1 MNNTIKL
8 LISLFA
14 NLSGGI
20 IKKNINDK
28 YANNIFSYQFYNCIV
43 SLISAITLLL
53 LSENLGVSLFTVG
66 LALLFG
72 IITLLQQITNMKAL
86 ESGPF
91 SYTTVIISLS
101 TLIPTLSGYFFWYEK
116 IAVVQIIGIVLLLVC
131 FVLSVNNKSDNK
143 SANIRWLLF
152 SVSAFVCTGII
163 GIMQKIHQSSIHKDE
178 LDSFLIIAFI
188 FSFVCSG
195 IYSLLYF
202 KKSKENNSKKK
213 SVLNIRPVILMIISG
228 VFVALNN
235 KLNLYLSG
243 VLDSAVFFPVVNGGG
258 LLLTSVAA
266 VVIFKEK
273 LTIKQWAGL
282 FIGIVAV
289 LLICNPF

>member
-1 MNNTIKL
+1 MNNTAKL
-8 LISLFA
+8 IISLFA

-43 SLISAITLLL
+43 SLISAITLLF
-53 LSENLGVSLFTVG
+53 LSENLSVSSFTVA

-101 TLIPTLSGYFFWYEK
+101 TLIPTLSGYFFWNEK
-116 IAVVQIIGIVLLLVC
+116 IATVQIIGIVLLLIC

-152 SVSAFVCTGII
+152 SFSAFVCTGII
-163 GIMQKIHQSSIHKDE
+163 GIMQKIHQSSCHKDE
-178 LDSFLIIAFI
+178 LDSFLIIAFM
-188 FSFVCSG
+188 FSFICSG
-195 IYSLLYF
+195 IYSILIF
-202 KKSKENNSKKK
+202 KKTKANISKKK
-213 SVLNIRPVILMIISG
+213 SVLNISPVIQMIISG

-258 LLLTSVAA
+258 LVLTSVAA
-266 VVIFKEK
+266 AVIFREK
-273 LTIKQWAGL
+273 LTTKQWTGL

>member
-1 MNNTIKL
+1 M
-8 LISLFA
+8 
-14 NLSGGI
+14 
-20 IKKNINDK
+20 
-28 YANNIFSYQFYNCIV
+28 
-43 SLISAITLLL
+43 
-53 LSENLGVSLFTVG
+53 SLFTVG

-101 TLIPTLSGYFFWYEK
+101 TLIPTLSGYFFWNEK

-178 LDSFLIIAFI
+178 LDGFLIIAFI

-195 IYSLLYF
+195 IYSLLFF
-202 KKSKENNSKKK
+202 KKSKTDNSKKK

-282 FIGIVAV
+282 FIGIIAV